1 MRTNVVLD
9 ESLVAKAKALTGIKT
24 TRAVIDE
31 ALRVLTQLREQSQV
45 RDLRGRIH
53 WEGDLAM
60 LHESSST
67 AYGVTPEALAPHLV
81 IEPQLYARVAQAADE
96 HKIDIDRL
104 LTEAIRRYLW
114 ELDRRRISEESLA
127 YQQRHAELEA
137 QYLGQYIAMCD
148 RQVVDHDTDVIVLRQ
163 RVRLRFGR
171 KPVMITLV
179 EEVAA
184 RPPVRHGFRTETVQ
198 P

>member
-9 ESLVAKAKALTGIKT
+9 ESLVEKAKALTGIKT

-45 RDLRGRIH
+45 RDLRGRLH

-60 LHESSST
+60 LRESSST

-81 IEPQLYARVAQAADE
+81 IEPQLYARVAQTADE

-148 RQVVDHDTDVIVLRQ
+148 GQVVDHGTDVIALRQ

-184 RPPVRHGFRTETVQ
+184 RPLVRHGFRTETVQ

>member
-9 ESLVAKAKALTGIKT
+9 ESLVEKAKALTGIKT
-24 TRAVIDE
+24 TRAVVDE
-31 ALRVLTQLREQSQV
+31 ALRVLIQLREQSQV
-45 RDLRGRIH
+45 RDLRGQLYS
-53 WEGDLAM
+53 EGDLA
-60 LHESSST
+60 LIRESSST
-67 AYGVTPEALAPHLV
+67 AYDVTPDALAPRLV
-81 IEPQLYARVAQAADE
+81 IEPQLYTRVAQAADE

-114 ELDRRRISEESLA
+114 ELDRRKISEESLA
-127 YQQRHAELEA
+127 YQQRHAELKA

-148 RQVVDHDTDVIVLRQ
+148 GQVVDHDTDVIVLRQ

-171 KPVMITLV
+171 KPVMITRV
-179 EEVAA
+179 EEIAE
-184 RPPVRHGFRTETVQ
+184 RPLARHGFRTETVQ

>member
-9 ESLVAKAKALTGIKT
+9 ESLVEKAKSLTGIKT

-45 RDLRGRIH
+45 RDLRGRLH

-60 LHESSST
+60 LRESSST
-67 AYGVTPEALAPHLV
+67 AFDVTPEALAPRLV
-81 IEPQLYARVAQAADE
+81 IEPQLYDRVAQAANE
-96 HKIDIDRL
+96 HKIGMDRL

-114 ELDRRRISEESLA
+114 ELDRKKISEESLT
-127 YQQRHAELEA
+127 YQRRHAELKA
-137 QYLGQYIAMCD
+137 HYLGEYIAMCD
-148 RQVVDHDTDVIVLRQ
+148 GQVVDHDPNVAVLRQ
-163 RVRLRFGR
+163 RVHQRLGR

-179 EEVAA
+179 EEVAE
-184 RPPVRHGFRTETVQ
+184 RPLVRHGFRTETVQ

>member
-9 ESLVAKAKALTGIKT
+9 ESLVEKAKSLTGIKT

-45 RDLRGRIH
+45 RDLRGRLH
-53 WEGDLAM
+53 WEDDLAM
-60 LHESSST
+60 LRESSST
-67 AYGVTPEALAPHLV
+67 AFDVTPEALAPRLV
-81 IEPQLYARVAQAADE
+81 IEPQLYDRVAQAANE
-96 HKIDIDRL
+96 HKIGMDRL

-114 ELDRRRISEESLA
+114 ELDRKKISEESLT
-127 YQQRHAELEA
+127 YQRRHAELKA
-137 QYLGQYIAMCD
+137 HYLGEYIAMCD
-148 RQVVDHDTDVIVLRQ
+148 GQVVDHDPNVAVLRQ
-163 RVRLRFGR
+163 RVHQRLGR

-179 EEVAA
+179 EEVAE
-184 RPPVRHGFRTETVQ
+184 RPLVRHGFRTETVQ